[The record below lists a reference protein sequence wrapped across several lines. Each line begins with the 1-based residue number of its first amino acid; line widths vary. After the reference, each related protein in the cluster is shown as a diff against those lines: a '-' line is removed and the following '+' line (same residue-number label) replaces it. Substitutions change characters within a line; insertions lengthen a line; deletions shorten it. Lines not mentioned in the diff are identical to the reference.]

1 MQLVQGCTFLQ
12 SVTQSTNLGLQ
23 KKQLQHIALQ
33 CSEELR
39 TQYMAKIMQKFNQE
53 ILYGYSLRG
62 MRATDHIGRKHINA
76 MTVMSLEGVKDVYLS
91 EENVNGDIFEDFVKT
106 IFSLF

>member
-1 MQLVQGCTFLQ
+1 
-12 SVTQSTNLGLQ
+12 
-23 KKQLQHIALQ
+23 
-33 CSEELR
+33 
-39 TQYMAKIMQKFNQE
+39 
-53 ILYGYSLRG
+53 